1 MGTDRPTVPI
11 RRASAPEL
19 RRGTTDTRSR
29 STSEDQ
35 SRDRADSTASR
46 RTSQQFIDSVDDL
59 DDRPIRFNPPPDRL
73 PRGDD
78 RYTPDVEVENATRQ
92 YNITAINEAL
102 RDLTDQGATP
112 KDLLDYLHD
121 SAEMSRQ
128 YASDYLKTYWN
139 TDPLSQRSVS
149 RQTTTSDNSST
160 QPTRSR
166 LQRQKGEKRLV
177 SPPKNVEIEAPP
189 KPQIDLN
196 KLTNPSVR
204 REAAKLAARVDKFQ
218 TGLEIAQIGGYK
230 VLSGMSVEDTLQKIF
245 ELADAN
251 GDAKLLRQLSDATSF
266 KGKLSLFQP
275 TSEGGRAV
283 TRLVQLYNAI
293 AGDGS
298 YLTVKS
304 NITNLATDATA
315 LRQMARDVNVLRG
328 LDNAQY
334 VDANRLLRTV
344 AGVPAQPI
352 SETNREWYLE
362 QATLMKVYRE
372 LSNTNP
378 ALQKKLAL
386 TMLQS
391 YAKAAPL
398 GATKAEEIGAQA
410 SPLWNN
416 PAFYH
421 RSATEN
427 PLLLT
432 VLEAYCNNMQVAMG
446 SAHLIDNSTF
456 REVVARE
463 YTLEGVD
470 TQIGSIL
477 EYEKALQTLFQKAA
491 SGTLPPHSIVL
502 DITDL
507 FKIAK
512 LDPKGIVGMRDSLET
527 TFLDEA
533 EKFLK
538 AHPGVDQT
546 QFADLMRKLQIGA
559 VTQHQGMDVLL
570 TPPFLFRSL
579 ESSGGKVLGAS
590 ALQDQLLREAS
601 TLPKDVKVDQERT
614 PNTHMWFFN
623 AIEHSMIHSGYRLDP
638 IQARKA
644 WLEVADPTAILGK
657 YGIQMTELATS
668 DKPTPKVFTSFA
680 DLIQHP
686 TFDQFEKLAND
697 PTAPPYL
704 KALPQATTKLLRG
717 LLDYNKGTGGVDKA
731 MADQG
736 LDEVLQTSYF
746 RILNAM
752 ASAVQNRNNLVG
764 FMNQIEVLQQQVA
777 TLVSL
782 LDPHGN
788 DDFGDSLRSR
798 LTDPNGPNDRSVIP
812 PGLDEPSV
820 QLKPSAM
827 HCLASILSSV
837 EALKGGNDLNVCV
850 VKDHYYESA
859 GAIST
864 AKTYSVSQ
872 FDGDAIRDTD
882 GTGLKPLD
890 PNSIKGKKPLDL
902 YVCDFHHNISTTRN
916 HYQIENLQHH
926 VDELYRNNLVA
937 DKFTVAID
945 CTIDFVNSE
954 DVQAFLEHNQ
964 DRIESGQLNVVLF
977 RSAQKFD
984 MFGMDNYY
992 GGFTVSINDRATFA
1006 DFNDRMETPEDQLKG
1021 TSLQGL
1027 THIGMY
1033 ASEDTDTYRKAL
1045 MANTKRFYDALP
1057 ADLIWSEDSTSAM
1070 QIAKTDD
1077 PNAVFLDIKFPGNP
1091 QASDAFMA
1099 RLKQFAKEEKL
1110 PLTGRAS
1117 FGFATTNLNLIHGE
1131 KTRLTP
1137 GLEGP
1142 DIQDRYITF
1151 MKAVHKVAN
1160 AAAAEGKQ
1168 KNLDGASL
1176 NQFIAEKIQKMTIEK

>member
-1 MGTDRPTVPI
+1 MSTSKRTKSRGKRKSDSRSSLTNSDRSSSQRSSLDTRREKTKDKETDDLGTDRPIVPT

-29 STSEDQ
+29 STSEDRSS
-35 SRDRADSTASR
+35 SR
-46 RTSQQFIDSVDDL
+46 
-59 DDRPIRFNPPPDRL
+59 P
-73 PRGDD
+73 
-78 RYTPDVEVENATRQ
+78 
-92 YNITAINEAL
+92 
-102 RDLTDQGATP
+102 
-112 KDLLDYLHD
+112 
-121 SAEMSRQ
+121 
-128 YASDYLKTYWN
+128 
-139 TDPLSQRSVS
+139 
-149 RQTTTSDNSST
+149 TTTSDNSST

-166 LQRQKGEKRLV
+166 LQRQNAERQLV
-177 SPPKNVEIEAPP
+177 TPPKNVEIEAPP

-218 TGLEIAQIGGYK
+218 TGLDIAQIGGYK
-230 VLSGMSVEDTLQKIF
+230 VLSGMSVEGTLQQIF

-275 TSEGGRAV
+275 TTEGGRAV

-362 QATLMKVYRE
+362 QATLMKAYRD
-372 LSNTNP
+372 LNNTNP

-386 TMLQS
+386 AMLQS

-398 GATKAEEIGAQA
+398 GATKAEEIQAQA
-410 SPLWNN
+410 SPVMNN

-421 RSATEN
+421 RSASAN
-427 PLLLT
+427 PLLTAVLT
-432 VLEAYCNNMQVAMG
+432 DFCKDMGVNMG
-446 SAHLIDNSTF
+446 SAHLVDNARF
-456 REVVARE
+456 REVLARE
-463 YTLEGVD
+463 YGMEGVN
-470 TQIGSIL
+470 TQINTRSD
-477 EYEKALQTLFQKAA
+477 YTTALQDLFNKAA
-491 SGTLPPHSIVL
+491 NGEFPAGKVVL

-507 FKIAK
+507 FNQVPRQPQDITQT
-512 LDPKGIVGMRDSLET
+512 VRDLERI
-527 TFLDEA
+527 FLDEA
-533 EKFLK
+533 ERFL
-538 AHPGVDQT
+538 ATHTDIDQG
-546 QFADLMRKLQIGA
+546 QFASLMKNLQVVAMSTHKG
-559 VTQHQGMDVLL
+559 VDVLL
-570 TPPFLFRSL
+570 TPPFLGRAAVTEDSQFQ
-579 ESSGGKVLGAS
+579 K
-590 ALQDQLLREAS
+590 DLLKKAEHQNS
-601 TLPKDVKVDQERT
+601 E
-614 PNTHMWFFN
+614 FFDP
-623 AIEHSMIHSGYRLDP
+623 IEHSMIHSGYRLDP

-644 WLEVADPTAILGK
+644 WLEVTDPTVILKHYKIIGDGK
-657 YGIQMTELATS
+657 DSSRTIQMTELATS

-686 TFDQFEKLAND
+686 TFDRFEKLAND

-717 LLDYNKGTGGVDKA
+717 LLEYNKTSGGVDKA

-746 RILNAM
+746 RMLNAM
-752 ASAVQNRNNLVG
+752 ASAIQNSGDLVG

-782 LDPHGN
+782 LEPHGT
-788 DDFGDSLRSR
+788 DDFGDSLRTR
-798 LTDPNGPNDRSVIP
+798 LTDPKGPNNRPVIP
-812 PGLDEPSV
+812 AGLDEPSV

-850 VKDHYYESA
+850 VEDHYYESA

-902 YVCDFHHNISTTRN
+902 YVCDFHHNISLDRT

-937 DKFTVAID
+937 DTFTVAID

-954 DVQAFLEHNQ
+954 DVQAFLEHNKA
-964 DRIESGQLNVVLF
+964 RIESGQLNVVLF

-992 GGFTVSINDRATFA
+992 GGFTVSINDHATFA

-1070 QIAKTDD
+1070 QVAKTDD

-1091 QASDAFMA
+1091 QASDAFMD
-1099 RLKQFAKEEKL
+1099 RLKQFAIDEKL

-1142 DIQDRYITF
+1142 DIQDQYIAF
-1151 MKAVHKVAN
+1151 FKAVHQVTNDAD
-1160 AAAAEGKQ
+1160 AEGRQ
-1168 KNLDGASL
+1168 QGLTGTPL
-1176 NQFIAEKIQKMTIEK
+1176 NQFVADKIKKMVVAKPSDSDN

>member
-1 MGTDRPTVPI
+1 MSTSKRTKSRGKRKSDSRSSLTNSDRSSSQRSSLDTRREKTKDKETDDLGPDRPIVPT

-29 STSEDQ
+29 STSEDRSS
-35 SRDRADSTASR
+35 SR
-46 RTSQQFIDSVDDL
+46 
-59 DDRPIRFNPPPDRL
+59 P
-73 PRGDD
+73 
-78 RYTPDVEVENATRQ
+78 
-92 YNITAINEAL
+92 
-102 RDLTDQGATP
+102 
-112 KDLLDYLHD
+112 
-121 SAEMSRQ
+121 
-128 YASDYLKTYWN
+128 
-139 TDPLSQRSVS
+139 
-149 RQTTTSDNSST
+149 TTTSDNSST

-166 LQRQKGEKRLV
+166 LQRQNAERQLV
-177 SPPKNVEIEAPP
+177 TPPKNVEIEAPP

-230 VLSGMSVEDTLQKIF
+230 VLSGMSVEGTLQQIF

-352 SETNREWYLE
+352 REMNREWYLE
-362 QATLMKVYRE
+362 QATLMKAYRD

-398 GATKAEEIGAQA
+398 GTAKAEEIGAQA

-491 SGTLPPHSIVL
+491 NGALPPHSIVL

-507 FKIAK
+507 FKLAN

-533 EKFLK
+533 EKFLNT
-538 AHPGVDQT
+538 HPGVDRT

-559 VTQHQGMDVLL
+559 VTQHRGMDVLL
-570 TPPFLFRSL
+570 TPPFLFRTL
-579 ESSGGKVLGAS
+579 ESSRGKVLGAS
-590 ALQDQLLREAS
+590 PLQDQLLREAS
-601 TLPKDVKVDQERT
+601 TLPKDVEIDPERT

-686 TFDQFEKLAND
+686 TFDRFEKLAND

-717 LLDYNKGTGGVDKA
+717 LLDYNKDTGGVDKA

-746 RILNAM
+746 RMLNAM
-752 ASAVQNRNNLVG
+752 ASAIQNSGDLVG

-782 LDPHGN
+782 LEPHGT
-788 DDFGDSLRSR
+788 DDFGDSLRTR
-798 LTDPNGPNDRSVIP
+798 LTDPKGPNNRPVIP
-812 PGLDEPSV
+812 AGLDEPSV

-850 VKDHYYESA
+850 VEDHYYESA

-902 YVCDFHHNISTTRN
+902 YVCDFHHNISLDRT

-937 DKFTVAID
+937 DTFTVAID

-954 DVQAFLEHNQ
+954 DVQAFLEHNKA
-964 DRIESGQLNVVLF
+964 RIESGQLNVVLF

-992 GGFTVSINDRATFA
+992 GGFTVSINDHATFA

-1057 ADLIWSEDSTSAM
+1057 DGLIWSEGSTSAM
-1070 QIAKTDD
+1070 QVAKTDD

-1099 RLKQFAKEEKL
+1099 RLKQFAEDEKL

-1142 DIQDRYITF
+1142 DIQDQYIAF
-1151 MKAVHKVAN
+1151 FKAVHQVTNDAD
-1160 AAAAEGKQ
+1160 AEGRQ
-1168 KNLDGASL
+1168 QGLTGTPL
-1176 NQFIAEKIQKMTIEK
+1176 NQFVADKIKKMVVAKPSDSDN